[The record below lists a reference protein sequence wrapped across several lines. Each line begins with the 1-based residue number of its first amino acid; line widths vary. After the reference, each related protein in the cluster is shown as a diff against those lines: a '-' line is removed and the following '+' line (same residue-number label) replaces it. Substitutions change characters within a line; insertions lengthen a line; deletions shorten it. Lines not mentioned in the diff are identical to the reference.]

1 MKMRE
6 VRRIVAGHDGAGR
19 SVILADA
26 AAAPLRVAPGIE
38 VAELWQSKGVRVKLG
53 DANLSPPLSVV
64 FPAPGE
70 TAFRIIE
77 FGNSDGTS
85 SPAGDDQAAL
95 AKLLGREGAVKGH
108 LHRSQTLD
116 YFVVLKGELHLV
128 MERGEVKLLKND
140 TAVLLSGN
148 HAWQNRGQEP
158 AELFVAMIGAANCGD
173 THPTSKLPASVL
185 PQAAQDRQL
194 AQWSMHNVRRVVGGH
209 DASGVATILYDG
221 YIHQPNIRGGVL
233 GLNALWEEESDQP
246 DSHAVR
252 DKANLAFPVPPDGT
266 GSCLWLVEVQSMLQ
280 GDLAKMEAVIQEQV
294 EQRTDVRSGA
304 LRVKDG
310 LHGSDTLTYTLILKG
325 EITYITE
332 GDDIVVGE
340 GDAIIQ
346 LGNAHSWRN
355 TSGASVLLAV
365 VHAAADPLGR

>member
-1 MKMRE
+1 MRE
-6 VRRIVAGHDGAGR
+6 VRRIVAGHDAAGR
-19 SVILADA
+19 SVVLADSA
-26 AAAPLRVAPGIE
+26 TAPLTVAPGVE
-38 VAELWQSKGVRVKLG
+38 VAELWQSKGARAKLA
-53 DANLSPPLSVV
+53 DADLSLPPSVV

-77 FGNSDGTS
+77 FGINDGTS
-85 SPAGDDQAAL
+85 SATGHDQAAL
-95 AKLLGREGAVKGH
+95 QKLLGREGAVKGH

-128 MERGEVKLLKND
+128 MERGEVKLRKND

-148 HAWQNRGQEP
+148 HAWQNRGSEP
-158 AELFVAMIGAANCGD
+158 AELFVAMIGAANYGD
-173 THPTSKLPASVL
+173 TQPPGKLPPSVL

-194 AQWSMHNVRRVVGGH
+194 PLWSMHNVRRVVGGH

-252 DKANLAFPVPPDGT
+252 DKANPAFPVSPGGT
-266 GSCLWLVEVQSMLQ
+266 GSCLWLVEVQSMSQ
-280 GDLAKMEAVIQEQV
+280 GDPPNMEAAIQEDI
-294 EQRTDVRSGA
+294 EQRTAAKSGSVWA
-304 LRVKDG
+304 KDG
-310 LHGSDTLTYTLILKG
+310 LHGSHTLTYILILKG
-325 EITYITE
+325 EISYITE
-332 GDDIVVGE
+332 GEDVVVRE
-340 GDAIIQ
+340 GDTIIQ

-365 VHAAADPLGR
+365 VHAAADPRGC